1 MIPLMH
7 WYTLENPL
15 PNIPG
20 SYHKTTT
27 FVIGNNVGPL
37 DYLINIVRQHN

>member
-27 FVIGNNVGPL
+27 LVIGNNVGPL